1 MGLKIHMLVNH
12 YLIQQQPLHFT
23 DGKTDFK
30 AHAFPNNDNNIQPL
44 F

>member
-1 MGLKIHMLVNH
+1 MGLKIYVLVNH

-23 DGKTDFK
+23 DRKADFK
-30 AHAFPNNDNNIQPL
+30 AHAFSSNENNIQTL